1 MFLEWWPRDIDM
13 QIFINLCVSQCLE
26 VFLSCDIEVYLCIH
40 LYKYRGKQIVGAKP
54 RFFFFIRVVASIV
67 CY

>member
-26 VFLSCDIEVYLCIH
+26 VFLSCDTEVFFCIY

-54 RFFFFIRVVASIV
+54 HLFFFGVVASIV